1 MDFINNILGKKPQAP
16 LNPETDSG
24 THASG
29 SYRIF
34 EHILTLWTD
43 FADFAAAPAPS
54 PASIVSS
61 PTDHLEAQPTGLTTG
76 AVPYTKWY
84 RVWERTQPSDFYT
97 EAVLVPFLLLAVLVH
112 VWGTRSNKRKAK
124 KWMAVHTPIL
134 ESEFA
139 LVGYSGQP
147 KVVEGVQ
154 SEGLVEASAKLSGD
168 NLPDDL
174 LKTKTAWEFQSY
186 ASGRQNVA
194 FADMKITVLKRYNP
208 VVLAMEYA
216 ASLFFDSIKVP
227 AEKAE
232 TIVYSFDGNE
242 KNFVPSTSLVEK
254 SKSGGSSSYD
264 GFVFAIVNKMNMR
277 RLRDERYDVS
287 LTTTKD
293 HPKLPVWCTVM
304 SESAEVTDMMLTQ
317 NLISAVEQAG
327 QEHFEYLIIT
337 DQPQDKPTTLDET
350 VPKKRL
356 HLSMKL
362 GSYESTLPLF
372 QVFLRLP
379 DHLAQSAHFRP
390 EVMRKI
396 NATRQGEIKKLQR
409 VSEAE
414 AEEERKAA
422 TEKLK
427 KEERD
432 RKLKGLSAE
441 EQRKFLEKEK
451 AKEQKKSEKRQVKR
465 A

>member
-1 MDFINNILGKKPQAP
+1 MDFINNILGNKPQAP
-16 LNPETDSG
+16 LNPDTDS
-24 THASG
+24 
-29 SYRIF
+29 
-34 EHILTLWTD
+34 D
-43 FADFAAAPAPS
+43 FADFADAPAPS

-61 PTDHLEAQPTGLTTG
+61 PADQLGAQPTALTSG

-84 RVWERTQPSDFYT
+84 RVWERTKPSDFYA
-97 EAVLVPFLLLAVLVH
+97 EAVLVPFLLLAVLIH
-112 VWGTRSNKRKAK
+112 VWGTRANKRKAK
-124 KWMAVHTPIL
+124 KWMAVHAPVL

-139 LVGYSGQP
+139 LVGYSGRP
-147 KVVEGVQ
+147 KVVEGIQ
-154 SEGLVEASAKLSGD
+154 SDGLLQASAKLSGD
-168 NLPDDL
+168 NLADDL

-194 FADMKITVLKRYNP
+194 FADMKVTVLKRYNP
-208 VVLAMEYA
+208 LVLVVEYA
-216 ASLFFDSIKVP
+216 ASLFFDSFKAP

-232 TIVYSFDGNE
+232 TIIYSFDGNE
-242 KNFVPSTSLVEK
+242 KNFVPSAVLAEK
-254 SKSGGSSSYD
+254 PKSGGSSSYD

-277 RLRDERYDVS
+277 KLRDERYDVS
-287 LTTTKD
+287 LTTTKEYT
-293 HPKLPVWCTVM
+293 KLPVWCTVM
-304 SESAEVTDMMLTQ
+304 SESAEVTETILTPT
-317 NLISAVEQAG
+317 LISAVEQAG
-327 QEHFEYLIIT
+327 QESFEYLIIT

-362 GSYESTLPLF
+362 GNYETTLPLF
-372 QVFLRLP
+372 QAFLRLP

-390 EVMRKI
+390 EVLRKI

-409 VSEAE
+409 VSEFE
-414 AEEERKAA
+414 AEEERKAT

-427 KEERD
+427 KEERE

-441 EQRKFLEKEK
+441 EQRKYLEKEK
-451 AKEQKKSEKRQVKR
+451 SKEQKKAEKRQVKR

>member
-1 MDFINNILGKKPQAP
+1 
-16 LNPETDSG
+16 
-24 THASG
+24 
-29 SYRIF
+29 
-34 EHILTLWTD
+34 
-43 FADFAAAPAPS
+43 
-54 PASIVSS
+54 
-61 PTDHLEAQPTGLTTG
+61 
-76 AVPYTKWY
+76 VPYTKWY

-97 EAVLVPFLLLAVLVH
+97 EAVLVPFLLVAVLIH
-112 VWGTRSNKRKAK
+112 VWGTRSNKSRAK
-124 KWMAVHTPIL
+124 KWMAVHAPIL

-147 KVVEGVQ
+147 KVVDGSQ
-154 SEGLVEASAKLSGD
+154 SEGLLKTSAELSGD

-208 VVLAMEYA
+208 LVLAMEYA
-216 ASLFFDSIKVP
+216 VSMFFDSIKPP

-242 KNFVPSTSLVEK
+242 KNFVPSALLAEKKSSGTSN
-254 SKSGGSSSYD
+254 YD

-277 RLRDERYDVS
+277 KLRDERYDVS
-287 LTTTKD
+287 LTTTKE

-304 SESAEVTDMMLTQ
+304 SESAEVTETMLTQ
-317 NLISAVEQAG
+317 NLISAVGQAG
-327 QEHFEYLIIT
+327 QDHFEYLIIT

-356 HLSMKL
+356 HLSTKL

-372 QVFLRLP
+372 QAFLRLP

-390 EVMRKI
+390 EVLRKI

-409 VSEAE
+409 VSEVE
-414 AEEERKAA
+414 AEEERKIA

-427 KEERD
+427 KEERE
-432 RKLKGLSAE
+432 RKLKGLTAE
-441 EQRKFLEKEK
+441 EQRKYLEKEK
-451 AKEQKKSEKRQVKR
+451 NKEQKRAEKRQVKR

>member
-1 MDFINNILGKKPQAP
+1 M
-16 LNPETDSG
+16 
-24 THASG
+24 
-29 SYRIF
+29 
-34 EHILTLWTD
+34 
-43 FADFAAAPAPS
+43 
-54 PASIVSS
+54 
-61 PTDHLEAQPTGLTTG
+61 
-76 AVPYTKWY
+76 PYTKWY

-97 EAVLVPFLLLAVLVH
+97 EAVLVPFLLVAVLVH
-112 VWGTRSNKRKAK
+112 VWGTRSNKSRAK
-124 KWMAVHTPIL
+124 KWMAVHAPIL

-147 KVVEGVQ
+147 KVVDGSQ
-154 SEGLVEASAKLSGD
+154 SEGLLQTSAKLSGD

-208 VVLAMEYA
+208 LVLAMEYA
-216 ASLFFDSIKVP
+216 ATMFFDSIKPP

-232 TIVYSFDGNE
+232 TIIYSFDGNE
-242 KNFVPSTSLVEK
+242 KNFVPSALLAEKPKSSGTSN
-254 SKSGGSSSYD
+254 YD

-277 RLRDERYDVS
+277 KLRDERYDVS
-287 LTTTKD
+287 LTTTKE

-304 SESAEVTDMMLTQ
+304 SESAEVTETMLTQ
-317 NLISAVEQAG
+317 NLISAVGQAG
-327 QEHFEYLIIT
+327 QDHFEYLIIT

-356 HLSMKL
+356 HLSTKL

-372 QVFLRLP
+372 QAFLRLP

-390 EVMRKI
+390 EVLRKI

-414 AEEERKAA
+414 AEEERKTA

-427 KEERD
+427 KEERE

-441 EQRKFLEKEK
+441 EQRKYLEKEK
-451 AKEQKKSEKRQVKR
+451 NKEQKRAEKRQVKR